1 MDIFGVLSQTK
12 SISFILFNDSRIS
25 SPLTADSHV
34 TLRHF
39 DAIVQEI
46 TLHMS
51 EALFIGQVFMQ
62 EYTG

>member
-25 SPLTADSHV
+25 SLLKADYHV
-34 TLRHF
+34 TKPHF

-46 TLHMS
+46 TLYMS
-51 EALFIGQVFMQ
+51 EALFIGQVYMQ
-62 EYTG
+62 GYTG